1 MLQNSYEVES
11 LCQRDQEM
19 LLTLR
24 YSSNKRTQQIQLIET
39 QIGYEAIQTELQW
52 APLNSAVG

>member
-1 MLQNSYEVES
+1 
-11 LCQRDQEM
+11 M

-39 QIGYEAIQTELQW
+39 QIGYEAIPDRTT
-52 APLNSAVG
+52 VGPA